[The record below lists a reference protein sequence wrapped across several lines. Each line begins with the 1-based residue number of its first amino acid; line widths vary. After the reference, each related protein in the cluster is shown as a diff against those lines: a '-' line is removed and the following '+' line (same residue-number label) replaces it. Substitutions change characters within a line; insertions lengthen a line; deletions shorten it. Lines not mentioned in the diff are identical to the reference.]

1 MIVSGS
7 TSQSLAAA
15 LAAELDEPLAA
26 VEQTAFPDGESKFA
40 IAPPTANAPG
50 AENRT
55 LADVDRAVI
64 VASTTTAE
72 AHLEVLQL
80 QDAAKETGIEEVVTV
95 LPYMGYGRQD
105 RAFEPGE
112 PITARAV
119 ARAIS
124 TGTARVLTVTPHEPD
139 VCDFFD
145 PPATAIDAEALL
157 ADPLTSEPDPALEDP
172 LFLSPD
178 AGAIDIAE
186 TVRDAYGG
194 GEGDHVEKTRN
205 SGTEVSIEPGDADV
219 ASRDVVVV
227 DDIVATGSTMSES
240 IGVLQDRDV
249 GRVFVATVHPLLAR
263 DARSKLA
270 RAGVEAIFATDTI
283 ERTVST
289 VSAAP
294 AIAEEL

>member
-15 LAAELDEPLAA
+15 LAAELDEPLGA
-26 VEQTAFPDGESKFA
+26 VDQTAFPDGESKFA
-40 IAPPTANAPG
+40 LSPPATLS
-50 AENRT
+50 

-64 VASTTTAE
+64 VASTTTA
-72 AHLEVLQL
+72 ASHLEVLQL
-80 QDAAKETGIEEVVTV
+80 QDAAREAGIDEVVTV

-105 RAFEPGE
+105 RAFEAGE
-112 PITARAV
+112 PVTARAI
-119 ARAIS
+119 ARALS
-124 TGTARVLTVTPHEPD
+124 PGTDRILTVTPHEPG
-139 VCDFFD
+139 VCEFFD

-157 ADPLTSEPDPALEDP
+157 AEPLQTGPDPALADP

-178 AGAIDIAE
+178 AGAIEIAE
-186 TVRDAYGG
+186 TVQSAYG
-194 GEGDHVEKTRN
+194 EGAVDHFEKTRS
-205 SGTEVSIEPGDADV
+205 SGTEVSIEPSDAAV
-219 ASRDVVVV
+219 ENRDVVVV

-240 IGVLQDRDV
+240 IEVLQERNV
-249 GRVFVATVHPLLAR
+249 GRVFVACVHPLLAR

>member
-15 LAAELDEPLAA
+15 LATELDEPLAV

-40 IAPPTANAPG
+40 IDAPG
-50 AENRT
+50 ERT
-55 LADVDRAVI
+55 LGDVDRAVI
-64 VASTTTAE
+64 VASTTTAQS
-72 AHLEVLQL
+72 HLEVLQL
-80 QDAAKETGIEEVVTV
+80 QDAAREAGIGEVVTV

-105 RAFEPGE
+105 RAFEAGE
-112 PITARAV
+112 PIS
-119 ARAIS
+119 ARAIARALS
-124 TGTARVLTVTPHEPD
+124 PGTDRILTVTPHEPA

-145 PPATAIDAEALL
+145 PPATQIDAEALL
-157 ADPLTSEPDPALEDP
+157 AEPLRTQPDPALEAP

-178 AGAIDIAE
+178 AGAIDVAE
-186 TVRDAYGG
+186 TVRDAFGG
-194 GEGDHVEKTRN
+194 GEVDHFEKTRT

-219 ASRDVVVV
+219 AGRDVVVV

-240 IGVLQDRDV
+240 IEVLTERDV
-249 GRVFVATVHPLLAR
+249 GRVFVGCVHPLLAR

-270 RAGVEAIFATDTI
+270 RAGVEAIHATDTI

-289 VSAAP
+289 VSVAP

>member
-15 LAAELDEPLAA
+15 LAAELGEPLGA

-40 IAPPTANAPG
+40 LAPPANKSF
-50 AENRT
+50 
-55 LADVDRAVI
+55 ADVDRAVI

-80 QDAAKETGIEEVVTV
+80 QDAAREADINEVVTV

-105 RAFEPGE
+105 RAFEAGE
-112 PITARAV
+112 PVTARAI
-119 ARAIS
+119 AQALS
-124 TGTARVLTVTPHEPD
+124 AGTDRILTVTPHEPD
-139 VCDFFD
+139 VCEFFD
-145 PPATAIDAEALL
+145 PPATAVDAEALL
-157 ADPLTSEPDPALEDP
+157 AEPLQTTPDPTLADP

-178 AGAIDIAE
+178 AGAIEIAE
-186 TVRDAYGG
+186 TVRDAYGAG
-194 GEGDHVEKTRN
+194 AVDHFEKTRN
-205 SGTEVSIEPGDADV
+205 SGTDVSIEPGGADV
-219 ASRDVVVV
+219 ADRDVVVV

-240 IGVLQDRDV
+240 IGVLQDRGVD
-249 GRVFVATVHPLLAR
+249 RVFVACVHPLLAR

-270 RAGVEAIFATDTI
+270 RAGVEAIVATDTI